1 MVCARVETGSRM
13 KVSVDEEAC
22 IGCELCSDNCP
33 EVFHMT
39 DGKAR
44 RVVAEIAEAVVD
56 KCKESAESCPVDA
69 ITVDS

>member
-1 MVCARVETGSRM
+1 
-13 KVSVDEEAC
+13 
-22 IGCELCSDNCP
+22 
-33 EVFHMT
+33 MT